1 MTYKHKRTGQKITT
15 EQLIEM
21 LKGGNEVLRVG
32 HVTTDNWIGAVCV
45 SDQQFRKADIFTYRI
60 NDIPFSADW
69 EEVKVGIELSSHELE
84 VLIGALGYSGLAS
97 ENVELGDVVTK
108 LVSHYH
114 KQRHNFEFMG

>member
-1 MTYKHKRTGQKITT
+1 MTYKHKRTGQTITT

-32 HVTTDNWIGAVCV
+32 HVVADNWIGAVCV
-45 SDQQFRKADIFTYRI
+45 SDKEFRKVETYTYRI

-69 EEVKVGIELSSHELE
+69 EEVKIGIELSSHELE

-97 ENVELGDVVTK
+97 ENAELGDVVTK
-108 LVSHYH
+108 LVGHYH
-114 KQRHNFEFMG
+114 KQHHNFEF